1 MSVDGNWKIT
11 LSTPMGPQDLTATF
25 ATQGDAFT
33 GKAQNPM
40 LGEMDFAGKVD
51 GDTLTWGADIT
62 KPMPMSLQFNA
73 KVDGDKMTGDVKLGA
88 FGSATLTG
96 VRI

>member
-1 MSVDGNWKIT
+1 MAVDGNWKIT

-51 GDTLTWGADIT
+51 GD
-62 KPMPMSLQFNA
+62 
-73 KVDGDKMTGDVKLGA
+73 KMTGDVKLGA